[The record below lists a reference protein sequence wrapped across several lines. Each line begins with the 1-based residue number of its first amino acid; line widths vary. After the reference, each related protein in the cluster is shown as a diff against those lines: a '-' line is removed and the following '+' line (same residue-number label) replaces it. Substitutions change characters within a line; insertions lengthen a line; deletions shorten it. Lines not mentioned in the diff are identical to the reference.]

1 VDPWYL
7 RANAT
12 QPGPVQ
18 LPLGGVRV
26 GDGAVTALPT
36 RLDHPVDSYDRA
48 AAFGALR
55 VLRWY
60 SAH

>member
-1 VDPWYL
+1 MDPWHL
-7 RANAT
+7 RADAKR
-12 QPGPVQ
+12 PRPVQ
-18 LPLGGVRV
+18 RLRGGVRV
-26 GDGAVTALPT
+26 GVGAVTALPS

-55 VLRWY
+55 VQRWY